1 MTIAVPSRALRR
13 PRTPDQALTD
23 LLLRV
28 VADRD
33 RWQPLI
39 RFGASERYWARIPVP
54 EPVDVWLLTW
64 TTSQGTELHDHGES
78 EAAFT
83 VISGVLDEI
92 RPADGRLVVH
102 KRTPGSVV
110 RVLPGELHDV
120 RNELAEPAISIHA
133 YAPRLATMTFY
144 SFVDGVPRPVRQ
156 VLGDEPEVD

>member
-1 MTIAVPSRALRR
+1 MTITLPSRALNQERA
-13 PRTPDQALTD
+13 PDQSLTD

-28 VADRD
+28 VADREL
-33 RWQPLI
+33 WQPLI
-39 RFGASERYWARIPVP
+39 RFDATERYWARIPVP
-54 EPVDVWLLTW
+54 EAMDVWLLTW

-92 RPADGRLVVH
+92 RPAGGRLVVH
-102 KRTPGSVV
+102 KRAPGSVV
-110 RVLPGELHDV
+110 SVLPGELHDV

-133 YAPRLATMTFY
+133 YSPRLTAMTFY
-144 SFVDGVPRPVRQ
+144 SFDGGVPRPVRQ